1 MQVLGPL
8 GSFTTNSLTVQIV
21 EVCVQEIVFGPYVD
35 VIKKEKKELQ
45 QQHDLQRM
53 ISLIVATGFEF
64 C

>member
-1 MQVLGPL
+1 M
-8 GSFTTNSLTVQIV
+8 V

-35 VIKKEKKELQ
+35 VRKKEKKELQ
-45 QQHDLQRM
+45 QQHDLERM